1 MAPTPENSSL
11 IAGKR
16 TSPDLS
22 TSEIIALSNE
32 VKDAVSGRK
41 YLERTAIAISGKPY
55 TTEELSGILMHITQ
69 LKSVPLSAQTAIRA
83 VAFILD
89 EHASIETAN
98 TIAKHILAAIS
109 PHIETIQATSETLT
123 TTSIA
128 LTKANTGA
136 DLTTIKA
143 TASRIE
149 DAADGIFSSIKDVK
163 NAIELL
169 SPSLDSTQHQLNS
182 IATKL
187 TPAPTQ
193 SLPPPPGGKPTYS
206 TITASNLLPSTDC
219 AIARASI
226 CARQI
231 LLLPKPNEPI
241 FPPRV

>member
-1 MAPTPENSSL
+1 M

-55 TTEELSGILMHITQ
+55 TTDELSGILMHITQ

-98 TIAKHILAAIS
+98 TIAKHILGVIS
-109 PHIETIQATSETLT
+109 PHIATIQATSEALS
-123 TTSIA
+123 TTSIS
-128 LTKANTGA
+128 LTNANTRA
-136 DLTTIKA
+136 DFTTLKA

-149 DAADGIFSSIKDVK
+149 NVADGVLSSIKDVK
-163 NAIELL
+163 NAIEIL

-182 IATKL
+182 IATKITPTL
-187 TPAPTQ
+187 TQNAPT
-193 SLPPPPGGKPTYS
+193 KPTYS
-206 TITASNLLPSTDC
+206 SIAATNLSPSIQPC
-219 AIARASI
+219 VS
-226 CARQI
+226 
-231 LLLPKPNEPI
+231 L
-241 FPPRV
+241 